1 MKNSSQQA
9 INLYQ
14 TNLWEKFLSSFKFW
28 EEPYE
33 TVNKMLPRSGTITE
47 LGCGEGLMTNYLALS
62 SPNRKIIGYEIVP
75 KRLEVAKKGIKNTH
89 YEVGDIVEIPFP
101 KSDALILFHVLHH
114 LPSKNAQEKVLIKA
128 RKALKKNGKLVI
140 VDVHQKPTIKY
151 LAAWIADH
159 FLVPWVFEKRFYTRA
174 YFRSEQEWVTLLKKV
189 GYKVKVTE
197 ETKGRPFPNIIF
209 ECTLS

>member
-1 MKNSSQQA
+1 MENSKQQA

-14 TNLWEKFLSSFKFW
+14 TNLWEKFLSNFKFW

-33 TVNKMLPRSGTITE
+33 VVNKMLTKSGTITE

-62 SPNRKIIGYEIVP
+62 SPKRQIIGYEIVP
-75 KRLEVAKKGIKNTH
+75 ERLKIAKKNIKNTL

-114 LPSKNAQEKVLIKA
+114 LPSKSAQEKVLIKA
-128 RKALKKNGKLVI
+128 KKALKKNGKLVI
-140 VDVHQKPTIKY
+140 VDVHVRPTIKY
-151 LAAWIADH
+151 YAAWIADH

-174 YFRSEQEWVTLLKKV
+174 YFRTEQEWLTLLKKI
-189 GYKVKVTE
+189 GYKVKTSE
-197 ETKGRPFPNIIF
+197 ETAGRPFPNIIF
-209 ECTLS
+209 ECTL